1 MSLQLSA
8 SPVAN
13 QNVEQDSNRRSAN
26 YHPSIWGDHFLSY
39 ASDDSVETTNIID
52 EEHQEL
58 KEEIRRKLMGDI
70 NKLSL
75 KKLDFVDAIQ
85 RLGLS
90 YHFQN
95 EIDGILEKIIN
106 TTDHHRDVD
115 ENIDDLYY
123 TSLQFRLL
131 RQRGYKISTDVFN
144 KFKDSDGNFKDS
156 LVGDLRG
163 MLSLYE
169 ATHLRVHGENILDEA
184 FAFVTKH
191 FESTATEFN
200 TPFVAQ
206 IKHALKRPLH
216 KNLQRLEA
224 RYYMSIYQ
232 EDPSHDKVLLTF
244 AKLDFNKL
252 QKMHQKELSDITRWW
267 KVLDFANNLPFARDR
282 VVECYFWILGVYFE
296 PEYFLARRILTKVI
310 AMTSVI
316 DDIYDVYGTAEELE
330 LFTAAIERW
339 DISTIQQLP
348 EYMKLCY
355 QALLDVY
362 SEAEKDLAYQGKLY
376 RLYYAKEAMK
386 TIVKN
391 YFLEAKWCHDKY
403 IPKMDEYMTVALVT
417 SAYPMLATTSFVGMG
432 DIVTKEAF
440 EWLFSNP
447 KMVTAS
453 SVVCRLMDDIVSH
466 KFEQKRGHV
475 ASSIEC
481 FMKQHGATE
490 EEACNEFRKQ
500 VINAWKDI
508 NEECLRPTSVP
519 MPLLLRILNLTRVI
533 DVIYKDEDGYTH
545 SGVVLKGH
553 VASLLID
560 PVPV

>member
-1 MSLQLSA
+1 MSRQLSA
-8 SPVAN
+8 SPVADHN
-13 QNVEQDSNRRSAN
+13 AEPDSNRRSAS

-39 ASDDSVETTNIID
+39 ASNDSMETTDIID
-52 EEHQEL
+52 AEHQEL
-58 KEEIRRKLMGDI
+58 KEEIGRMLMGDI
-70 NKLSL
+70 NKPSQ
-75 KKLDFVDAIQ
+75 KKPDFIDSIQ
-85 RLGLS
+85 RLGVS
-90 YHFQN
+90 YHFEN
-95 EIDGILEKIIN
+95 EIDGILGKIYN
-106 TTDHHRDVD
+106 TDHHACDD

-123 TSLQFRLL
+123 ISLHFRLL
-131 RQRGYKISTDVFN
+131 RQHGYKITADVFN

-169 ATHLRVHGENILDEA
+169 VTHLKVHGENILDEA
-184 FAFVTKH
+184 FAFVTKY
-191 FESTATEFN
+191 FKLTTTQFN
-200 TPFVAQ
+200 SPLVAQ
-206 IKHALKRPLH
+206 IKHALKRPIH
-216 KNLQRLEA
+216 KSLQRLEA

-232 EDPSHDKVLLTF
+232 EDPPHDKVLLTF

-252 QKMHQKELSDITRWW
+252 QKLHQKELSGIT
-267 KVLDFANNLPFARDR
+267 RDR
-282 VVECYFWILGVYFE
+282 VVECYFWTLEVYFE
-296 PEYFLARRILTKVI
+296 PKYSLARRIVTKVI

-316 DDIYDVYGTAEELE
+316 DDIYDVYGTIEGLE
-330 LFTAAIERW
+330 FFTVAIERW
-339 DISTIQQLP
+339 DISVVDQLP

-355 QALLDVY
+355 QVLLDVY
-362 SEAEKDLAYQGKLY
+362 SEIEKDLVYQRKLY
-376 RLYYAKEAMK
+376 RLYHAKEAMK
-386 TIVKN
+386 TVVKN
-391 YFLEAKWCHDKY
+391 YFLETKWCHKKY
-403 IPKMDEYMTVALVT
+403 VPKMNEYMIVALVT
-417 SAYPMLATTSFVGMG
+417 SAYSMLATTSFVGMG

-447 KMVTAS
+447 KMIIAS

-481 FMKQHGATE
+481 FMKEHGASE
-490 EEACNEFRKQ
+490 EEACNEFQKK
-500 VINAWKDI
+500 ITNAWKDI

-545 SGVVLKGH
+545 AGVVLKGY
-553 VASLLID
+553 VASFLID